1 MTDKPK
7 RRFFDRAP
15 APATIVASNARFEGR
30 LSGQGSFLIAGEVEG
45 ECAIEGSVTLASGGC
60 WRGVLSATH
69 VVVAGRVEGDVQASG
84 KLEVGATAHV
94 TGSLTGGSVA
104 IAEGAV
110 IEGEVRVSS
119 GESPTHFAEKR
130 NDG

>member
-1 MTDKPK
+1 MSDKPK

-15 APATIVASNARFEGR
+15 APATIVASGALFEGR
-30 LSGQGSFLIAGEVEG
+30 LSGAGSFLIAGEVDG
-45 ECAIEGSVTLASGGC
+45 ECEIDGTVTLAAGGC
-60 WRGVLSATH
+60 WRGILRAAH
-69 VVVAGRVEGDVQASG
+69 VIVAGRVEGDVHASG
-84 KLEVGATAHV
+84 KLEVGPTAHV

-110 IEGEVRVSS
+110 IEGEVRVSG
-119 GESPTHFAEKR
+119 GEAPTHFAEKR